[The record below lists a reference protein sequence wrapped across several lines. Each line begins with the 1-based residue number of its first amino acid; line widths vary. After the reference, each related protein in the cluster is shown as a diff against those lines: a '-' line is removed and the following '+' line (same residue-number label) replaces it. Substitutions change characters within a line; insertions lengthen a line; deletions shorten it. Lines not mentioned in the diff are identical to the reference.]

1 MPSRLDGGA
10 MMQTHVDH
18 MKGPSDGTR
27 KPLGSERGVALVMV
41 LVLSAIGLIVMTTV
55 LYVLLIGTQMSGS
68 EKRYRTAHEAALGG
82 IDILRPIIQAQAA
95 ITIPGV
101 LITYQGT
108 QFTDKI
114 AASSLAGFAAN
125 QIDVEINPLI
135 PATYD
140 LYIDLGNP
148 VYRVYAKMTQK
159 QQGNT
164 NKGYKQVRIKTGVV
178 PADPGM
184 GEIHF
189 TYYTF
194 NILAQKLIN
203 PNERVRMDL
212 VHIF

>member
-1 MPSRLDGGA
+1 
-10 MMQTHVDH
+10 MMQKPIDH
-18 MKGPSDGTR
+18 LKGSSDRTR

-41 LVLSAIGLIVMTTV
+41 LVLSAVSLIVMTTV
-55 LYVLLIGTQMSGS
+55 LYVILVGTQMSGS

-95 ITIPGV
+95 IIPPGV
-101 LITYQGT
+101 SITYQGT

-114 AASSLAGFAAN
+114 AAASLAGFATN
-125 QIDVEINPLI
+125 KIDVEINPLV
-135 PATYD
+135 PDTYD
-140 LYIDLGNP
+140 LYIDLGSP

-164 NKGYKQVRIKTGVV
+164 NKGYKQVRVKTGVV
-178 PADPGM
+178 PAEPGM

-194 NILAQKLIN
+194 NILAQKAAN